1 MKLFVKVAIAAAAL
15 CASAVASA
23 DQFDFSYTFFDG
35 ERVTGS
41 FDGTAGVDAGN
52 QLAVNNISNIQVAL
66 NGVAFSGGS
75 GPLQINSFNTGT
87 ESFGV
92 PGPATTIYANAAE
105 NNFDIS
111 DVDAS
116 QNSLSPA
123 YFFEFFNDANPNG
136 FGTFAT
142 ATNSLFT
149 AAGGGTPA
157 PIDDGTGKWSVAP
170 VPLPAAL
177 PLLLSGLGL
186 FGIGRRRRAA

>member
-66 NGVAFSGGS
+66 NGVAFSGGAGS
-75 GPLQINSFNTGT
+75 LQINSFNTGT
-87 ESFGV
+87 ESFGA
-92 PGPATTIYANAAE
+92 PGAATTIYANAAE

-123 YFFEFFNDANPNG
+123 YFFEFFNDPNG

-149 AAGGGTPA
+149 ATGGGTPA

>member
-1 MKLFVKVAIAAAAL
+1 MKLFVKAAIAAAAL
-15 CASAVASA
+15 CGSGVASA
-23 DQFDFSYTFFDG
+23 GQFDFSYTFADG
-35 ERVTGS
+35 EQVTGS
-41 FDGTAGVDAGN
+41 FDGTAGLDAGN

-87 ESFGV
+87 ESFGA
-92 PGPATTIYANAAE
+92 PSAATTIYANAAE

-111 DVDAS
+111 NVDAS
-116 QNSLSPA
+116 LNLNPD
-123 YFFEFFNDANPNG
+123 YLFEFLNDPNG

-142 ATNSLFT
+142 ATNTRFT
-149 AAGGGTPA
+149 DGSGNVPT
-157 PIDDGTGKWSVAP
+157 PIDDGTGVWTVAP

-186 FGIGRRRRAA
+186 FGMSRRRRAA